1 MAAIAFPIPDE
12 ISTLADQIEGFIRA
26 EIAPRHEKHHRL
38 LDEPRLTYAED
49 GRYVPEV
56 VALIRDVR
64 MAAARAGFYTMS
76 VPEELGGAG
85 LGMLAYFVAWER
97 IYRVCGSHLWL
108 GAYIVSH
115 WAFGP
120 SPVLSQVT
128 PRAREE
134 ILAGM
139 LEGRTSMCFGMSEPG
154 AGSDAAMLKTRAEP
168 TNRGWRLSGRKI
180 WTTNSPQ
187 ADYCIVFAITD
198 PERASRKAGGISAF
212 LVPTSSPGFTLE
224 SVIRMH
230 GSVGGNEGSIVL
242 EDLQV
247 EPWQLVGTLHDGFKV
262 GLLGVSMGRIY
273 NSARSVG
280 LGRWALEKAIAYT
293 QQRQAFGKPIAEY
306 QGVTFPL
313 AESAMELHAAHLMS
327 LNVASLLDRGER
339 AVKELSM
346 TKAYAVEVGAR
357 ALDRAIQ
364 THGAIGFTN
373 ELGLVHAWQD
383 VRAVNVADGTNEI
396 LRRTIVQRLMGG
408 DLEL

>member
-1 MAAIAFPIPDE
+1 MSAIAFPVPEE
-12 ISTLADQIEGFIRA
+12 IGALADQIEGFIRA
-26 EIAPRHEKHHRL
+26 EIVPRHERHHRL
-38 LDEPRLTYAED
+38 LSEPRLTFAED

-56 VALIRDVR
+56 VALIREVR
-64 MAAARAGFYTMS
+64 MAAAKAGFYTMS
-76 VPEELGGAG
+76 VPTELGGAG

-97 IYRVCGSHLWL
+97 IYRVCGSHHWL

-128 PRAREE
+128 ARARDE

-154 AGSDAAMLKTRAEP
+154 AGSDAAMMKTRAEP
-168 TNRGWRLSGRKI
+168 VSGGWRIRGRKI

-198 PERASRKAGGISAF
+198 PDRASRKAGGISAF
-212 LVPTSSPGFTLE
+212 LVPTSAEGFALE

-230 GSVGGNEGSIVL
+230 GSVGGNEGSLVL
-242 EDLQV
+242 EDIFV
-247 EPWQLVGTLHDGFKV
+247 EPWQVVGTLHDGFKV
-262 GLLGVSMGRIY
+262 GLLGVSMGRVY
-273 NSARSVG
+273 NSARAIG
-280 LGRWALEKAIAYT
+280 LGRWALEKSIAYA
-293 QQRQAFGKPIAEY
+293 QQREAFGKPIAEY

-313 AESAMELHAAHLMS
+313 AESAMELHAAHLMA
-327 LNVASLLDRGER
+327 LNVATLLDSGER

-346 TKAYAVEVGAR
+346 TKAYAVEIGAR

-383 VRAVNVADGTNEI
+383 VRSVNVADGTNEI
-396 LRRTIVQRLMGG
+396 LRRTIVQRLMAG
-408 DLEL
+408 DVAV